1 MCCDEKCCYIECDP
15 KKTCCQNCKI
25 CCRQIKIKRYFL
37 PFVLGPGALIYEGF
51 QNYVY
56 IPVFLG
62 IAAFFLFWNFPWIV
76 YYTASKPLYYQDIF
90 IDEKKLPNYNV
101 NVKIKQKF
109 ECIFVWVLI
118 VTNTLLVGGLAEYW
132 LFKSLSDQTIMQILG
147 TTGGIIKI
155 FQIVNNTI
163 CRIMLKILKKYVK
176 NENKKFE
183 QLQNQRIKSIIN
195 LKKES
200 KISVLDIVE
209 SQLEQKSF
217 TRDRG
222 KSF

>member
-1 MCCDEKCCYIECDP
+1 MCVRPCCDKSVKCC
-15 KKTCCQNCKI
+15 KKK
-25 CCRQIKIKRYFL
+25 IKIKRFFL
-37 PFVLGPGALIYEGF
+37 PLFFGIFSIFFEETRHFVYFPII
-51 QNYVY
+51 VS
-56 IPVFLG
+56 VC
-62 IAAFFLFWNFPWIV
+62 FFTLFWNFPGIV

-101 NVKIKQKF
+101 NNKIKQKF

>member
-1 MCCDEKCCYIECDP
+1 MCVRPCCDKSVKCC
-15 KKTCCQNCKI
+15 KKK
-25 CCRQIKIKRYFL
+25 IKIKRFFL
-37 PFVLGPGALIYEGF
+37 PLFFGIFSIFFEETRHFVYFPII
-51 QNYVY
+51 VS
-56 IPVFLG
+56 VC
-62 IAAFFLFWNFPWIV
+62 FFTLFWNFPGIV